1 MLLKEEMVDLEA
13 QENKSMKQF
22 DLIYAMGC
30 SYIQGSELNGLNFGD
45 EREKYVENR
54 FTEIMS
60 ERTNIPY
67 FNDAVGGAGNDKI
80 IRKTF
85 NFVNKSI
92 RKGQKLLV
100 ILGLSEL
107 TRNELWSPK
116 EEKYLKLNFPHAR
129 SMFQD
134 KGLTKMEEYNCWNA
148 FRTYMKKYYTESK
161 DIEKLFRNLKMLES
175 FIKQTNQDSEMILL
189 SSLCN
194 GINHFE
200 KHFNFLRFNRLGET
214 WSMYDKRHN
223 RKKQYG
229 HPNEESHKIL
239 ADKLLDFIQNNL

>member
-1 MLLKEEMVDLEA
+1 
-13 QENKSMKQF
+13 MKKF

-30 SYIQGSELNGLNFGD
+30 SYIQGCELNGQMMGIHPVQ
-45 EREKYVENR
+45 YVENR

-60 ERTNIPY
+60 EKTNIPF
-67 FNDAVGGAGNDKI
+67 FNGGIGGAGNDKI

-85 NFVNKSI
+85 DFVNES
-92 RKGQKLLV
+92 KGRKLLV

-116 EEKYLKLNFPHAR
+116 EQKYLKLNFPHGR
-129 SMFQD
+129 SMFQS

-161 DIEKLFRNLKMLES
+161 EIEKLFRNLKMLES
-175 FIKQTNQDSEMILL
+175 FVKQTNQASEMILL
-189 SSLCN
+189 SSLCD

-200 KHFNFLRFNRLGET
+200 KKFNFLRFNRLGET
-214 WSMYDKRHN
+214 WAMYDLRHN
-223 RKKQYG
+223 RKKEGG

-239 ADKLLDFIQNNL
+239 ADKLLDFIENNL